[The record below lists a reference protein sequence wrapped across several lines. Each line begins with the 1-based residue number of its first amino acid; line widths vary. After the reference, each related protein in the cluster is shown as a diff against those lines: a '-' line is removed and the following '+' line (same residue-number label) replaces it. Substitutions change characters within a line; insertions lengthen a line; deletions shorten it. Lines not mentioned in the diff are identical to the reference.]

1 MSTPPAGT
9 GRDARHSGGSVSVEV
24 AVLLPAFILLIVLAT
39 MVGRLTVAANAV
51 TVAAHD
57 AARAASISRD
67 RAAAEER
74 AYAVATETLAAQGV
88 PCSDLTVGSD
98 TSAFALPVGTPATVE
113 VTVTCEVSFADIV
126 MAGLPG
132 SRTVSATFV
141 SPIDT
146 WRGRR

>member
-39 MVGRLTVAANAV
+39 MVGRLAVATNAV
-51 TVAAHD
+51 TAAAHD

-67 RAAAEER
+67 ETTAQER
-74 AYAVATETLAAQGV
+74 AYAVATDTLAAQGLH
-88 PCSDLTVGSD
+88 CIDLTVDSD
-98 TSAFALPVGTPATVE
+98 TSGFALPVGTPGTVE
-113 VTVTCEVSFADIV
+113 VTVTCQVSFADIV
-126 MAGLPG
+126 FAGLPG